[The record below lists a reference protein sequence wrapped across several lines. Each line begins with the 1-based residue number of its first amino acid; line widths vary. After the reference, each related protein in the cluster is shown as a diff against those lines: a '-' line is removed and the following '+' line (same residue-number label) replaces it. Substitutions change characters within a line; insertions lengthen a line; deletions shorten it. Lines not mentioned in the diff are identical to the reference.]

1 MAAPCPCLRSTDSY
15 PRQFGAAN
23 GYPGVLT
30 SPTVITGQ
38 PHIPIGPAID
48 RYRGQ
53 LRFAARPRPV
63 SLRTDQANYR
73 SSVTDVPTCNH
84 RPVDYNDDGEVAW
97 DQVAHAYGPAVEVP
111 GWISGL
117 RDPSIAASCL
127 SELYGSITHQGTRYS
142 ATPLAIP
149 YLIEA
154 AHDPAVPDR
163 AGVIFLIQ
171 FCATGNSG
179 DCLDWRCQRDLQTS
193 PHERASWDAVAAGH
207 ERLHGLLADPD
218 RAVAGAALTLLAWTG
233 DASNRVLT
241 AIRQALDSEDDRDQ
255 CNGWLSSVVLG
266 QLPPGQA
273 APTRLNTP
281 GGPGRFGA
289 AVASIRFGGSSTPPE
304 AVDEL
309 CSVFASIESGEAVMT
324 SEFLMAEEPAWVA
337 ALALATTPAHLRDH
351 ANAQLRT
358 AIARGFV
365 LGTSPLRA
373 YLKLNLGES
382 RPPVTADAL
391 PAEARE
397 ALLKLLDPLNNWRN
411 APTIGHR
418 IYELEEY
425 SLPGMPDHLA
435 TWLQAT
441 PS

>member
-1 MAAPCPCLRSTDSY
+1 MRLWGGRDGGRPVPVPALDRLL

-53 LRFAARPRPV
+53 LRFAARPRLV

-84 RPVDYNDDGEVAW
+84 RPVDHNDDGEVAW

-117 RDPSIAASCL
+117 RDPSIAADCL

-142 ATPLAIP
+142 ATPL
-149 YLIEA
+149 
-154 AHDPAVPDR
+154 
-163 AGVIFLIQ
+163 
-171 FCATGNSG
+171 
-179 DCLDWRCQRDLQTS
+179 
-193 PHERASWDAVAAGH
+193 
-207 ERLHGLLADPD
+207 
-218 RAVAGAALTLLAWTG
+218 
-233 DASNRVLT
+233 ASNRVLT

-273 APTRLNTP
+273 APTSLNPP

-309 CSVFASIESGEAVMT
+309 CSVFTSIESGETVMT

-337 ALALATTPAHLRDH
+337 ALALAKAPAHLRDH

-391 PAEARE
+391 PAEARK
-397 ALLKLLDPLNNWRN
+397 ALLELLDPLNNWRN
-411 APTIGHR
+411 TPTTGHR

-425 SLPGMPDHLA
+425 GLPGMPDHLA

-441 PS
+441 PP